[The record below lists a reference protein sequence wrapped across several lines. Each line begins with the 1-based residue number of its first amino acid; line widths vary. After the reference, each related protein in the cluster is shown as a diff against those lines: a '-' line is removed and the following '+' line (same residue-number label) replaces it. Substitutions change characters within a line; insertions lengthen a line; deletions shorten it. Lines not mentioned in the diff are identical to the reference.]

1 MSRRSRPPVEAAAPA
16 RPKRMYMTT
25 PIHWTVSSED
35 EGKARA
41 TDPAPVVASLG
52 FRAAAAADQCAS
64 LARLLSP
71 VLDVLI
77 RLWLAGGFLVTDA
90 LQHMAPGSQVIMQDH
105 LSPSV
110 SLFARVAT
118 RALAFSYRRSARCCW
133 PSDCSRALPL

>member
-1 MSRRSRPPVEAAAPA
+1 
-16 RPKRMYMTT
+16 MTT
-25 PIHWTVSSED
+25 RKHWTAAGER
-35 EGKARA
+35 RA
-41 TDPAPVVASLG
+41 TATQQAPVVASLW

-64 LARLLSP
+64 LARLLGP

-90 LQHMAPGSQVIMQDH
+90 LQHMAPGSRVIMQDH

-118 RALAFSYRRSARCCW
+118 TSFGIFVQTICPML
-133 PSDCSRALPL
+133 L